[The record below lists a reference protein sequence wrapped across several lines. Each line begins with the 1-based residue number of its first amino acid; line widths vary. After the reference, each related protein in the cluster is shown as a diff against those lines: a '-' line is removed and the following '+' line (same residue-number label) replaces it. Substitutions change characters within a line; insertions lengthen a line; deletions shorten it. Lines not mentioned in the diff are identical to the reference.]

1 MIDSRLPM
9 TVIGGYLGAGKT
21 TLINRLLS
29 APHGQRLMVLV
40 NDFGAINIDAELLHS
55 ADEDTL
61 TLTNG
66 CVCCT
71 MGADLFMVIAD
82 VLDRNPRPDHLIVEA
97 SGIADPQKIANA
109 AVAEPEMRFGGIVT
123 VVDAG
128 SYQSLSSDTLIG
140 PQIRDQVAC
149 ADLVLVSKTEEIPA
163 AVALGLA
170 ADSRSAPVLLSDADH
185 VAELLLLQPDP
196 GSKPQRRTRPHPDYM
211 HWHHSADIVLSREEL
226 ARIVETRPPGLFRIK
241 GFVRGRPGRG
251 WLIQVVGQDVSI
263 TTADVP
269 GDTHLVGIGLSAQV
283 TVQDCE
289 AWWRGAEQLSAAP
302 AKAD

>member
-71 MGADLFMVIAD
+71 MGADLFMAIAD
-82 VLDRNPRPDHLIVEA
+82 VLDRDPRPDHLIVEA

-140 PQIRDQVAC
+140 RQIRDQVAC

-196 GSKPQRRTRPHPDYM
+196 ASKPQRGARAHPDYM

-226 ARIVETRPPGLFRIK
+226 ARIVEARPPGLFRIK

-263 TTADVP
+263 TPADVP

-283 TVQDCE
+283 RVQDCE
-289 AWWRGAEQLSAAP
+289 AWWQGAEQLSAAP

>member
-1 MIDSRLPM
+1 
-9 TVIGGYLGAGKT
+9 
-21 TLINRLLS
+21 
-29 APHGQRLMVLV
+29 
-40 NDFGAINIDAELLHS
+40 
-55 ADEDTL
+55 
-61 TLTNG
+61 
-66 CVCCT
+66 
-71 MGADLFMVIAD
+71 
-82 VLDRNPRPDHLIVEA
+82 
-97 SGIADPQKIANA
+97 
-109 AVAEPEMRFGGIVT
+109 
-123 VVDAG
+123 
-128 SYQSLSSDTLIG
+128 
-140 PQIRDQVAC
+140 
-149 ADLVLVSKTEEIPA
+149 
-163 AVALGLA
+163 
-170 ADSRSAPVLLSDADH
+170 
-185 VAELLLLQPDP
+185 
-196 GSKPQRRTRPHPDYM
+196 M